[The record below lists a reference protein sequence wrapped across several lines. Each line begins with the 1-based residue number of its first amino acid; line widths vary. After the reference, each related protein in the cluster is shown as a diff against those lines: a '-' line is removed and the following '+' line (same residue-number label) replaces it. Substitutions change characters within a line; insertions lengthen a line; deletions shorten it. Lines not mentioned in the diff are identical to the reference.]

1 MILCRRRF
9 WNGCLPEGQI
19 VAELKLVTQ
28 ALDLARIKLLCCDV
42 DGVLTD
48 GGLYYGNDGS
58 RFARFHVLD
67 GMGLKRVQ
75 ASGVK
80 LAFITQSKTRY
91 IELRARDLGID
102 YCFLGVDEKLSTMNG
117 ILESLPFG
125 LEGVAHIADDVN
137 DLSLLRA
144 VGTPITVPGGVP
156 EVHAACRYVTQAP
169 GGNGAVR
176 ELCDA
181 ILAANAA

>member
-1 MILCRRRF
+1 M
-9 WNGCLPEGQI
+9 NP
-19 VAELKLVTQ
+19 APKLIRE
-28 ALDLARIKLLCCDV
+28 ADDLARIKLLCCDV

-48 GGLYYGNDGS
+48 GGFYYGNDGS
-58 RFARFHVLD
+58 RLARFHVLD

-75 ASGVK
+75 AAGVK
-80 LAFITQSKTRY
+80 LAFITQSKTPY

-102 YCFLGVDEKLSTMNG
+102 YCYLGVDEKLGAMNE
-117 ILESLPFG
+117 ILEGLAFG
-125 LEGVAHIADDVN
+125 LESVAHIADDVN
-137 DLSLLRA
+137 DLSLLHA

-156 EVHAACRYVTQAP
+156 EVHAACRYVTQAQ

-181 ILAANAA
+181 ILAAKAA